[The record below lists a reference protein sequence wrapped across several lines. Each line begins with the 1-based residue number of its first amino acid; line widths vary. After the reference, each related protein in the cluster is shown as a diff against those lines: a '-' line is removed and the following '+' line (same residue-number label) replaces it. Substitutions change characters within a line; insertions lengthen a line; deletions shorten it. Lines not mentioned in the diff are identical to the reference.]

1 MKGRYNNMKFRKI
14 LSAFLAVL
22 FVAGTAVS
30 LTTVESEA
38 AYADRIDEN
47 GNSIINYFTKVY
59 NTQEDKL
66 ADMTLY
72 KEVDGYYIYVEE
84 FTGEIAFVDKSTG
97 NAIFSN
103 PYDIATNAQSNATKQ
118 TLLSQISLRYKDNGV
133 EKEMNSYVD
142 AALRGQIKTKNIKN
156 GIRME
161 YTIGEVQVTRLVP
174 RRISKERFE
183 TQIVDKITSDF
194 HRERLTSFY
203 QLYDTSDTSLTETLV
218 KEMEA
223 AFPITKRMAIYV
235 CSTEITSSEL
245 KQLESI
251 IKTYCPLYTYDEM
264 DQDHNETDYVG
275 VEVAPPCFRL
285 ALEYTVNDGTL
296 DVRLPAN
303 GIRFDESVYT
313 LGTISVLPYM
323 GCGNVNNEGYAFIPD
338 GSGAIIRYSDV
349 KGANSTISGQMYGAD
364 FAYHKVTGQ
373 HEQTMRYPVFGN
385 VVNMN
390 YTYTEESTSNKY
402 GQSENTG
409 ETVKVSRNQGY
420 LAIITEGDSMAQII
434 EEANGQLNN
443 YLTVYARFTP
453 RPSDTYN
460 LADSISI
467 GANAS
472 WTVVSKRKYS
482 GSYRIKYILLSDK
495 EGSNGKTYEPTYVG
509 MAKAYRNYL
518 EENGYITRLEA
529 DDVESDIPLY
539 IETFGSIET
548 ADRFLSFPITVDT
561 PLTSFEDVEK
571 MYDELS
577 ENGVSNINFKL
588 TGYTNGGLDSTYP
601 TKINFVSALG
611 GKNGFKSLLESS
623 SEKGFGVYPDF
634 DFAYVSK
641 TAYFDG
647 VSLKKDAVKT
657 IDSRYTSRKTYNSAT
672 QSLEDDFAKAISPSR
687 YEYFVD
693 KFAAAYEPYGNSS
706 LSVSTLGTALN
717 SDFDKKDPY
726 NRVDSQKFTVEMLAA
741 LKESFSDIMLEGGNA
756 YSIPYASHILGVS
769 TDSSNYMNSSEAVPF
784 AGFILHGYTNFT
796 GAALNM
802 EGDVAYSMLKAIENG
817 SSLYYILSY
826 ENTNELKES
835 ETYNKYYSV
844 DYQNWK
850 DEVVSQYATV
860 NEALADLQTSLI
872 DDHNFVEAY
881 RVPSEADLEADRAE
895 AAEKTAEAEKKLAEQ
910 IAKEELDKLLAERKG
925 VAAPTPEKRVNTVY
939 EVTVKTAEDGT
950 EYSPVEKYKTTLG
963 TVVNVTYDN
972 GTSFFIN
979 YNTYDVVVNFNGADH
994 VIGALDFVKLD

>member
-1 MKGRYNNMKFRKI
+1 MKRLNKV
-14 LSAFLAVL
+14 LSAFLALV
-22 FVAGTAVS
+22 FVVTAFAEFGTFS
-30 LTTVESEA
+30 SEA
-38 AYADRIDEN
+38 AYEDRIDEN
-47 GNSIINYFTKVY
+47 GNPVINYFTKVY
-59 NTQEDKL
+59 NSQEQKL

-72 KEVDGYYIYVEE
+72 KEIDGYQIYVEE
-84 FTGEIAFVDKSTG
+84 FTGEIAFVDKSSG

-103 PYDIATNAQSNATKQ
+103 PYDVATNAQSNSTKQ
-118 TLLSQISLRYKDNGV
+118 SLLSQISLRYQDNGV
-133 EKEMNSYVD
+133 DKEMNSYVD

-183 TQIVDKITSDF
+183 TLIVDKITSDF

-235 CSTEITSSEL
+235 CSTEITSAEL

-275 VEVAPPCFRL
+275 VEVAPPCFRM
-285 ALEYTVNDGTL
+285 ALEYTVSDGAL

-313 LGTISVLPYM
+313 LSTVSVLPYM

-385 VVNMN
+385 VVSMN
-390 YTYTEESTSNKY
+390 YSYTEESTSNKF
-402 GQSENTG
+402 GMTENTG
-409 ETVKVSRNQGY
+409 ETVSVSRNQGY

-434 EEANGQLNN
+434 EEHNGQLNN

-482 GSYRIKYILLSDK
+482 GSYRIKYILLSDT
-495 EGSNGKTYEPTYVG
+495 EREDGNTYEPTYVG

-518 EENGYITRLEA
+518 EENGYISKLEA
-529 DDVESDIPLY
+529 SDVESDVPLY

-561 PLTSFEDVEK
+561 PLTSFDDIET

-577 ENGVSNINFKL
+577 EAGVKNINFKL

-601 TKINFVSALG
+601 SKISFVSALG
-611 GKNGFKSLLESS
+611 GKSGFKSLLQSA

-634 DFAYVSK
+634 DFAYVAK

-647 VSLKKDAVKT
+647 VSAKRDAVKT

-672 QSLEDDFAKAISPSR
+672 QSLEDDYAKAISPSR

-693 KFAAAYEPYGNSS
+693 KFTAAYEPYGNSS

-726 NRVDSQKFTVEMLAA
+726 NRVDSQNFTVEMLAS

-756 YSIPYASHILGVS
+756 YSIPYASHILAAS
-769 TDSSNYMNSSEAVPF
+769 TDSSNYMKASEAVPF
-784 AGFILHGYTNFT
+784 VGFIFHGYTNFT

-802 EGDVAYSMLKAIENG
+802 EGDVAYSLLKSIENG
-817 SSLYYILSY
+817 ASLYYVLSY

-850 DEVVSQYATV
+850 DEVISQYATI
-860 NEALADLQTSLI
+860 NEALSDLQTTLI
-872 DDHNFVEAY
+872 DNHEFVSAY
-881 RVPSEADLEADRAE
+881 RVPTEAELEADYAE
-895 AAEKTAEAEKKLAEQ
+895 AEAKTAEAEKKLAEQ

-925 VAAPTPEKRVNTVY
+925 TKVSTSEKRVSTEYTV
-939 EVTVKTAEDGT
+939 TLKTTEDGT
-950 EYSPVEKYKTTLG
+950 QYSPVDKYKTTTG
-963 TVVNVTYDN
+963 TVVNVTYEN

-994 VIGALDFVKLD
+994 TIGALDFVKLD

>member
-1 MKGRYNNMKFRKI
+1 MNMKKI

-22 FVAGTAVS
+22 FVIGAGAQLGTFKA
-30 LTTVESEA
+30 EA
-38 AYADRIDEN
+38 AYADKVDEN
-47 GNSIINYFTKVY
+47 GNPIINYYTQTY
-59 NTQEDKL
+59 NTQEAKL
-66 ADMTLY
+66 RDMTLY
-72 KEVDGYYIYVEE
+72 KEIDGYQIYVEE
-84 FTGEIAFVDKSTG
+84 FTGEIAFVDKKSG

-103 PYDIATNAQSNATKQ
+103 PYDVATNAQSNTTKQ
-118 TLLSQISLRYKDNGV
+118 TLLSQITLNYQDNGV
-133 EKEMNSYVD
+133 QKDMNSYVD

-161 YTIGEVQVTRLVP
+161 YTIGEIQVTRLVP

-183 TQIVDKITSDF
+183 TLIADKVTSDF
-194 HRERLTSFY
+194 HKQRLLSFY
-203 QLYDTSDTSLTETLV
+203 QLYDTSDTDLTETLV

-235 CSTEITSSEL
+235 CSTEITSAEL

-275 VEVAPPCFRL
+275 VEVAPPCFRM
-285 ALEYTVNDGTL
+285 ALEYTVKDGCL

-323 GCGNVNNEGYAFIPD
+323 GCGNVTSDGYAFIPD
-338 GSGAIIRYSDV
+338 GSGAIVRYSDV
-349 KGANSTISGQMYGAD
+349 KGSNSTISGQMYGAD
-364 FAYHKVTGQ
+364 FAYHTVTGQ

-390 YTYTEESTSNKY
+390 YEYTESTTNKY
-402 GQSENTG
+402 NSPQTESAG
-409 ETVKVSRNQGY
+409 ETVQVTRNQGY

-434 EEANGQLNN
+434 EEHNGQLNN
-443 YLTVYARFTP
+443 YLTVYAKFTP

-482 GSYRIKYILLSDK
+482 GSYRIRYILLSDT
-495 EGSNGKTYEPTYVG
+495 ERADGKTYECSYVG
-509 MAKAYRNYL
+509 MAKAYRDYL
-518 EENGYITRLEA
+518 IDNGIIEQLDASEVK
-529 DDVESDIPLY
+529 DDVPLY

-561 PLTSFEDVEK
+561 PLTSFDDIES

-577 ENGVSNINFKL
+577 ENGISNVNFKL
-588 TGYTNGGLDSTYP
+588 TGYTNGGLDATYP
-601 TKINFVSALG
+601 SKISFVSALG
-611 GKNGFKSLLESS
+611 GKSGFKGLLESAKD
-623 SEKGFGVYPDF
+623 KGFGVFPDF
-634 DFAYVSK
+634 DFAYVAK

-647 VSLKKDAVKT
+647 ISPKRDAVKT

-687 YEYFVD
+687 YEYFAD
-693 KFAAAYEPYGNSS
+693 KFIAAYDDYENQS

-726 NRVDSQKFTVEMLAA
+726 NRVDSQNFTTEMLAS
-741 LKESFSDIMLEGGNA
+741 LKEAFSDIMLDGGNI
-756 YSIPYASHILGVS
+756 YSIPYASHVLGVS
-769 TDSSNYMNSSEAVPF
+769 TDSSNYMKASESVPF
-784 AGFILHGYTNFT
+784 AGIILHGFVNFT

-802 EGDVAYSMLKAIENG
+802 EGDVAYSMLKSIENG
-817 SSLYYILSY
+817 AYLYYTLSY

-844 DYQNWK
+844 DYANWK
-850 DEVVSQYATV
+850 DEVIKQYAIV
-860 NEALADLQTSLI
+860 NEALSDLQTTLI
-872 DDHNFVEAY
+872 DDHKFVSAY

-895 AAEKTAEAEKKLAEQ
+895 AAAKTAEAEKALEAL
-910 IAKEELDKLLAERKG
+910 IAKEELDAKLAERKG
-925 VAAPTPEKRVNTVY
+925 VAAPTPAKRPNTNFT
-939 EVTVKTAEDGT
+939 VTTKTTEEGT
-950 EYSPVEKYKTTLG
+950 VYSPVEKYETTLG
-963 TVVNVTYDN
+963 TVVNVVYEN